1 MRAKI
6 AQMPPSAAP
15 SSVPTQTY
23 PSKATSPTN
32 EEELAVAKP
41 PALGAGTTVTGTG
54 RDEVVDLRTDPD
66 EGKMTKM
73 QWIKQDIIECA
84 AAYLLLDITDARRI
98 TLNFKPQNAERNLN
112 STVQTEIAEATGI
125 PDLPQNIFA
134 AKYFDPPAEKES
146 IYGYFRLT
154 IPSLLKDYIPPMVT
168 TGGALELTG
177 DDDGNVYKL
186 TLKEYVAKVF
196 KETKRK
202 ANKEQ
207 WFHLIVDEETQ
218 KSMRELLTATDNH
231 IGKWGFKVMDHPD
244 SFKRLPTADKEM
256 GTAKLHVEYEVDLDR
271 VPLDRWNCYYFE
283 DIESILLD
291 TDTFERAKIWFPPEL
306 FKKLFGACNFC
317 GINTARCNGHEV
329 KKLSGV
335 KRPTAAQNTAAAQAR
350 IAQRGKKKFSF
361 N

>member
-1 MRAKI
+1 MRAKT
-6 AQMPPSAAP
+6 AQMNPSAAP
-15 SSVPTQTY
+15 SSVPTQTH

-32 EEELAVAKP
+32 EDEMAAAK
-41 PALGAGTTVTGTG
+41 PALGDGTSVAGTG
-54 RDEVVDLRTDPD
+54 RNEVVDLRTDPD
-66 EGKMTKM
+66 EGKMTM
-73 QWIKQDIIECA
+73 THLIRQDIVECA
-84 AAYLLLDITDARRI
+84 AAYLLLDITDARRV

-134 AKYFDPPAEKES
+134 AKYFDPPAEKAS

-207 WFHLIVDEETQ
+207 WFHLIVDEETP

-244 SFKRLPTADKEM
+244 AFKRLPTEDKEQ
-256 GTAKLHVEYEVDLDR
+256 GSVKIHVEYEVDLDR
-271 VPLDRWNCYYFE
+271 VPLDGWGHYFFE
-283 DIESILLD
+283 EIDSVLLNPL
-291 TDTFERAKIWFPPEL
+291 TNERGKLWFAPRS
-306 FKKLFGACNFC
+306 FHKLYGACNLC
-317 GINTARCNGHEV
+317 GINVSRCKGHE
-329 KKLSGV
+329 KKKVTGV
-335 KRPTAAQNTAAAQAR
+335 KRTTAAENMAAAQAR
-350 IAQRGKKKFSF
+350 IAQRGKKKFTF
-361 N
+361 